1 MFFLPENIGY
11 KHRGIQTT
19 NGDITKEL
27 EKDNCLPRAEEVI
40 KASDEELCNYF
51 RFIISMEGLNHPS
64 RDWEGAGELYKTL
77 ENTVLFQN
85 I

>member
-1 MFFLPENIGY
+1 M
-11 KHRGIQTT
+11 
-19 NGDITKEL
+19 
-27 EKDNCLPRAEEVI
+27 PRAEEVI